1 MRSGAARKFEHPDA
15 LGFSRFQSWDMTMT
29 EMNRTKPRAI
39 YFFSATRRPVK
50 NICLSVIACVLAA
63 FIPPLWADSDGDKSL
78 STNEQRAEDIF
89 RQLVNFEST
98 SEKPEQTRLAAEA
111 MAQRL
116 IASGMPQEDVL
127 VINPM
132 PNKYGMVA
140 RMRGVGKK
148 KPLLTMAHI
157 DVVTADPSAW
167 TFPPFTFAE
176 KDGYYFG
183 RGTQDNKSGATH
195 LVANFVRLQQE
206 RYVPDRDL
214 ILMLTGDEEVEGA
227 VAKWL
232 ATDGYELID
241 AEYAINTDA
250 GGGQYSADFKP
261 LAFQVQT
268 SEKVYQTFKLTI
280 TNAGGHSSLPRPD
293 NSIYQLAQALVNISK
308 YAFPVHLSPDAQS
321 MFERGSRLES
331 GQVAADMLALS
342 RNDQDSEAAA
352 RLSQDPYMNALMRT
366 TCVATMIKGG
376 EAENALPREVS
387 ATINCRMLPGTDPAE
402 VEATLKGLVANESIT
417 FTSMYDAIPSPASVL
432 PNDLLESIES
442 LVEEFWPGVPV
453 IPEMAT
459 GATDGLFL
467 RSAGMPVFGVAGWF
481 MRPGDIR
488 AHGLDEKIGVA
499 EFHQGTEYWYQ
510 MLKMLSQP

>member
-1 MRSGAARKFEHPDA
+1 MTQLSRKEPSTNKSRNAVQTRGVGLCLAVVTCVFATQAA
-15 LGFSRFQSWDMTMT
+15 S
-29 EMNRTKPRAI
+29 
-39 YFFSATRRPVK
+39 
-50 NICLSVIACVLAA
+50 
-63 FIPPLWADSDGDKSL
+63 LWASGDSAKPL
-78 STNEQRAEDIF
+78 SANEQRAEDIF

-98 SEKPEQTRLAAEA
+98 SERPDQTRLAAEA

-116 IASGMPQEDVL
+116 IAAGIPQEDVV

-132 PNKYGMVA
+132 PNKYGLVA
-140 RMRGVGKK
+140 RIRGVGDK

-157 DVVTADPSAW
+157 DVVTADPKAW

-176 KDGYYFG
+176 KDGYYYG
-183 RGTQDNKSGATH
+183 RGTQDNKAGATH

-206 RYVPDRDL
+206 KYVPNRDL

-232 ATDGYELID
+232 ATDGHELIN
-241 AEYAINTDA
+241 AEYALNTDA
-250 GGGQYSADFKP
+250 GGGQYSVEFQP
-261 LAFQVQT
+261 RAFLVQT
-268 SEKVYQTFKLTI
+268 SEKIYQTYRLTV

-293 NSIYQLAQALVNISK
+293 NTIYQLARALVNISN
-308 YAFPVHLSPDAQS
+308 YAFPVHLSPDAQL
-321 MFERGSRLES
+321 MFELGSRLEA

-342 RNDQDSEAAA
+342 VNDQDAEAAS

-387 ATINCRMLPGTDPAE
+387 ATINCRMLPGTNPAE
-402 VEATLKGLVANESIT
+402 VQATLEGLVDNDEIT
-417 FTSMYDAIPSPASVL
+417 FTSIYNAMPSPASVL
-432 PNDLLESIES
+432 PGVLLESIES
-442 LVEEFWPGVPV
+442 LVEASWPGVPV
-453 IPEMAT
+453 IPEMST

-467 RSAGMPVFGVAGWF
+467 RSAGIPVFGVAGWF
-481 MRPGDIR
+481 NRPEDMR

-499 EFHQGTEYWYQ
+499 EFHQGTEFWYH
-510 MLKMLSQP
+510 MLKALSQP